1 MIILLKIALTSPV
14 KWILNALHSFN
25 PSMRELSLWTI
36 ITINE
41 ERTVF
46 SKNGSGII
54 GHPYEIIRYY
64 IDFTTSKLTHNGTWT
79 ICSWK
84 TIKCPE

>member
-1 MIILLKIALTSPV
+1 MSTECLTFIQS
-14 KWILNALHSFN
+14 INERTLTLNYS
-25 PSMRELSLWTI
+25 
-36 ITINE
+36 INE

-54 GHPYEIIRYY
+54 GHPYAKIWYY
-64 IDFTTSKLTHNGTWT
+64 TDFTISKLTHNGTRT
-79 ICSWK
+79 QKLK